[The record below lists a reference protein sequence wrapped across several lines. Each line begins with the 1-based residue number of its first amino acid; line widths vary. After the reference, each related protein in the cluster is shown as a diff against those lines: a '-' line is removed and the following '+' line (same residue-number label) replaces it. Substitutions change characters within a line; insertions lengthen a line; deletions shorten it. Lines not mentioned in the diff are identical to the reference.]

1 MNSTSV
7 SLAASA
13 SAPGTARDAG
23 SPFVQRVRH
32 ELKRRV
38 LTVRRVHSPS
48 PAVRSITL
56 GGSDLD
62 DFISL
67 SFDDHLKLFVPPAA
81 GTLPDAPPVMR
92 DYTPRHFDA
101 AARELTI
108 DFVLH
113 GHGPAASWAAQAEPG
128 QTVAVG
134 GPRGSM
140 VLSTALPWQ
149 WLVGDASARPA
160 MARRLAELPA
170 GTPVTVLLVEPD
182 TAERQPLPTA
192 AALQLHWAADTA
204 AALATLRGLP
214 VPAGA
219 GYAWCAGE
227 AAAMA
232 AVRRVLVA
240 ERGLDPRA
248 VRAAAYWKQ
257 GAVAH
262 HETLTD

>member
-1 MNSTSV
+1 MAV
-7 SLAASA
+7 SG
-13 SAPGTARDAG
+13 PGAARDAG

-62 DFISL
+62 DFVSL
-67 SFDDHLKLFVPPAA
+67 SFDDHVKLFVPPAA
-81 GTLPDAPPVMR
+81 GTPVDAPPVMR

-113 GHGPAASWAAQAEPG
+113 GHGPAATWAAQAAPG
-128 QTVAVG
+128 QTVVVG

-140 VLSTALPWQ
+140 VLAAALPWL

-160 MARRLAELPA
+160 IARCLAELPA
-170 GTPVTVLLVEPD
+170 GAAVTVLLIEPEA
-182 TAERQPLPTA
+182 AERRPLPTA

-204 AALATLRGLP
+204 AALAALRSLP

-232 AVRRVLVA
+232 AVRQVLVA

-262 HETLTD
+262 HETLEA

>member
-1 MNSTSV
+1 MPAPS
-7 SLAASA
+7 APPAAADDASA
-13 SAPGTARDAG
+13 
-23 SPFVQRVRH
+23 FVQRVRH

-38 LTVRRVHSPS
+38 LTVLRVQAPS

-62 DFISL
+62 DFVSL
-67 SFDDHLKLFVPPAA
+67 SFDDHVKLFVPPAA
-81 GTLPDAPPVMR
+81 GMPAGAPPVMR

-113 GHGPAASWAAQAEPG
+113 GHGPAATWAAQAAPG

-140 VLSTALPWQ
+140 VLRAALPWQ

-160 MARRLAELPA
+160 ITRRLAELPA
-170 GTPVTVLLVEPD
+170 GAAATVVLIEPD
-182 TAERQPLPTA
+182 AAERQPLPTA
-192 AALQLHWAADTA
+192 AVLQLHWVADAA
-204 AALATLRGLP
+204 AALALLRSLP

-227 AAAMA
+227 ASAMA
-232 AVRRVLVA
+232 AVRQVLVA
-240 ERGLDPRA
+240 ERGLDTRA
-248 VRAAAYWKQ
+248 VRAAAYWKH
-257 GAVAH
+257 GAAAH
-262 HETLTD
+262 HETLQA

>member
-1 MNSTSV
+1 M
-7 SLAASA
+7 SLNPTISLPASSAPPAARDDASA
-13 SAPGTARDAG
+13 
-23 SPFVQRVRH
+23 FVQRVRH

-38 LTVRRVHSPS
+38 LTVLRVQAPS

-56 GGSDLD
+56 GGSDLA
-62 DFISL
+62 DFVSL
-67 SFDDHLKLFVPPAA
+67 SFDDHVKLFVPPAA
-81 GTLPDAPPVMR
+81 GTPADAPSVMR

-113 GHGPAASWAAQAEPG
+113 GPGPAASWAAQAAPG

-140 VLSTALPWQ
+140 VLRAALPWQ

-160 MARRLAELPA
+160 IARRLAELPA
-170 GTPVTVLLVEPD
+170 GTPVTVLLIEAD
-182 TAERQPLPTA
+182 AAERQPLPTA

-214 VPAGA
+214 VPTGA

-232 AVRRVLVA
+232 AVRQVLVG

-248 VRAAAYWKQ
+248 VRAAAYWKR

-262 HETLTD
+262 HETLGA